1 VLRYVTF
8 KYVKSVT
15 RMIKTTERQDNNYQ
29 VRWAFFASLKA
40 FFVLYPNNTNKKMKK
55 QAKTWGEDPPL
66 YFLSSFLLFPLE
78 KLVFLPAPFPKRQKR
93 KNFTNINDNRDII

>member
-1 VLRYVTF
+1 
-8 KYVKSVT
+8 
-15 RMIKTTERQDNNYQ
+15 MIKTTERQDNNYQ
-29 VRWAFFASLKA
+29 VIWAFFASLKA

-78 KLVFLPAPFPKRQKR
+78 KLVFLPAPFPTNQKT
-93 KNFTNINDNRDII
+93 KKLTNNLENKDIILDL